1 MAVEANRER
10 KKKMWLTLDSLGLF
24 LTRGRGK
31 RQMSDKFWRLRG
43 VLIISPVPCCV
54 KSCSLTAGDRRGRW
68 DRSLYSSVGFTCMPK
83 LLLNGICK
91 VILLM
96 IAIVEEAHRERSR
109 GKKTWDSDYGSDE
122 ACLSCS
128 QRVCVKASQHERADG
143 GGVGI
148 YGSATAIKPFASKEL
163 AGVSRELG
171 GGVRQH

>member
-1 MAVEANRER
+1 MKRWTEGAMVVEANRER

-31 RQMSDKFWRLRG
+31 KQMSDKFWRLRG

-54 KSCSLTAGDRRGRW
+54 KSCSLTGGDRRGRW

-96 IAIVEEAHRERSR
+96 IAIVEEAHRERSG
-109 GKKTWDSDYGSDE
+109 GKKLE
-122 ACLSCS
+122 
-128 QRVCVKASQHERADG
+128 
-143 GGVGI
+143 
-148 YGSATAIKPFASKEL
+148 TAITDQTRL
-163 AGVSRELG
+163 AFRAPRGCVLKQVSTSAPMEG
-171 GGVRQH
+171 A